1 MHEKTCSV
9 CACTFYDDDVRANFN
24 AHPQTADG
32 LRPDCKTC
40 QAIENDIYY
49 DRNRFAIL
57 DKRYEE
63 YHANIEEKRAYF
75 AQKARE
81 RRARQREQL
90 AASA

>member
-40 QAIENDIYY
+40 QAIDNDIYY

-57 DKRYEE
+57 DKRYED

-81 RRARQREQL
+81 RRTRQRDALQ
-90 AASA
+90 ATA

>member
-1 MHEKTCSV
+1 MTTC
-9 CACTFYDDDVRANFN
+9 ANFN

-63 YHANIEEKRAYF
+63 YRTRIS
-75 AQKARE
+75 
-81 RRARQREQL
+81 RR
-90 AASA
+90 SAPTSHRKPATSGTPA

>member
-1 MHEKTCSV
+1 MYACSTCG
-9 CACTFYDDDVRANFN
+9 CEYPRTDEYFN
-24 AHPQTADG
+24 RHPSTADG
-32 LRPDCKTC
+32 LRPDCKVC
-40 QAIENDIYY
+40 QQNENDIYY

-63 YHANIEEKRAYF
+63 YHANIEAKRAYF
-75 AQKARE
+75 AQKTRE